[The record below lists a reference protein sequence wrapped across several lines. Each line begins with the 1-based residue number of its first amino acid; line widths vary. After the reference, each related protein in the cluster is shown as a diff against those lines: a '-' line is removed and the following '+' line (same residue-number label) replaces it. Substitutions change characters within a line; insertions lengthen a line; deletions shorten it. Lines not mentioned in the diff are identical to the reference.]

1 MAGLTLVEGEARVAR
16 ETPQAVELRET
27 VRSVGWAYLAGEE
40 MAQGRGRHV
49 LVTGG
54 TGFVGSHLVERLL
67 LNGYDV
73 TCLVRDLR
81 QLRWLEGMEVRLTQ
95 GDCTQPESL
104 AAAVQGVS
112 LVFHCAGLTKARL
125 VRDYY
130 SVNHLGTKNLLQ
142 ACARYNPGLEKF
154 ILVSSQ
160 AAAGPSPDGRPV
172 NDRNEAHPVSD
183 YGRSKLLAEDEARG
197 YKDRLSVVILRPSS
211 VYGPRDAD
219 VYQLFRWASRGLT
232 LEMTGGDRYLNLCYV
247 EDLTAAL
254 LLSAELAPE
263 SGSVY
268 FVAENR
274 PYSWSEFRALLLS
287 TGGVQAR
294 TVKLPYRA
302 ACLIGLASEIGSLFA
317 RRPALANR
325 QKVREAA
332 QRYWLCDVGKI
343 ENDLRF
349 RAEYPL
355 RKGLELTWQWYRK
368 HQWL

>member
-1 MAGLTLVEGEARVAR
+1 MAR
-16 ETPQAVELRET
+16 AVSR
-27 VRSVGWAYLAGEE
+27 R
-40 MAQGRGRHV
+40 V

-67 LNGYDV
+67 RNGYAV
-73 TCLVRDLR
+73 TCLVRDPLH
-81 QLRWLEGMEVRLTQ
+81 LRWLERMDVRLAQ
-95 GDCTQPESL
+95 GDCTQASSL
-104 AAAVQGVS
+104 GAAVQGVS
-112 LVFHCAGLTKARL
+112 VIFHCAGLTKTRYA
-125 VRDYY
+125 RDYY
-130 SVNHLGTKNLLQ
+130 PVNHLGTKNLLN
-142 ACARYNPGLEKF
+142 ACARYNPGIEKF

-172 NDRNEAHPVSD
+172 NDGNTPHPVSD

-197 YKDRLSVVILRPSS
+197 YKDFFPVVILRPSI
-211 VYGPRDAD
+211 VYGPRDVD
-219 VYQLFRWASRGLT
+219 MFELFRWASRGLT

-254 LLSAELAPE
+254 LLSAERGTK

-274 PYSWSEFRALLLS
+274 FYSWSEFRHLLLA
-287 TGGVQAR
+287 TGGVKAR
-294 TVKLPYRA
+294 TIKLPYGA
-302 ACLIGLASEIGSLFA
+302 AYLIGVASEIGSLFTK
-317 RRPALANR
+317 RPALANR

-349 RAEYPL
+349 RAEYSL
-355 RKGLELTWQWYRK
+355 QKGLELTWQWYRK
-368 HQWL
+368 NKWL